1 MRRFKQVIVIRADL
15 RMSVGKTAAQASHAA
30 VLALERA
37 RKLRSEWVRDWFDSG
52 QKKVVVK
59 VGSEDELRRLAAMC
73 EKLGLPWEIVEDAGL
88 TELPPG
94 TATAL
99 GIGPAPEEEID
110 RVTGSLPL
118 L

>member
-1 MRRFKQVIVIRADL
+1 
-15 RMSVGKTAAQASHAA
+15 MSVGKTAVQAAHAS

-37 RKLRSEWVRDWFDSG
+37 RRTRPDWVREWLDSG
-52 QKKVVVK
+52 QKKVALK
-59 VGSEDELRRLAAMC
+59 AASEDELRRLSAAC

-88 TELPPG
+88 TELQPG
-94 TATAL
+94 TATAI

-110 RVTGSLPL
+110 RVTGSMPL